1 MTNSLRHDNLVTSCY
16 TVCFVEQITRCPD
29 LTRSRLFLIVDMVIT
44 CVHIVLSLHT
54 YPAGTIRWNNV
65 EILVWNVTT

>member
-1 MTNSLRHDNLVTSCY
+1 MTNSLRHDNLVTPCFVLY

-29 LTRSRLFLIVDMVIT
+29 LTLSRLFLIVDMVIT

-54 YPAGTIRWNNV
+54 YQADTIRWNNV
-65 EILVWNVTT
+65 EI